1 MVRLF
6 GYVVIDVLIW
16 TSDFFSFF
24 LLIFVDWV
32 FDLRFW
38 LVWLTLRVLFLWSLV
53 LVVFVG

>member
-1 MVRLF
+1 MRLF